1 MFSLSWSNKLSQVLK
16 KKNSVV
22 FFSFVICFRLVIHF
36 YSYIF
41 ICWLDLSP
49 TSDFPTDVTIIWQ
62 KISAVIDTTF
72 AAAKRKPEKKKSGL
86 YGTQI
91 LYLCDTRCSSLT
103 NWVNK
108 PTGNRSLNWFVVN
121 PWKDDDEVIH
131 IWKSY
136 IMRIAGWRIIW
147 RSSQLDKGLTPNSLG
162 TNDGQVSRWGGCWS
176 FELAGAN
183 PYMH

>member
-147 RSSQLDKGLTPNSLG
+147 RSSQLDKDLTPNSLG